1 MNEQANSKTIKIET
15 TRFGTLEVD
24 AESFII
30 IPSGL
35 IGFPEKQRFIML
47 DHKYPFSW
55 LQSID
60 DPNLAFVVVDG
71 SEFGD
76 NYCQIKPPDDK
87 DLALLDDDEYA
98 ILVIVTVRKESSLT
112 TANLKAPIIVNLRNR
127 QGVQAIYDH
136 PELSTR
142 FSLWEQDEAKSDVG
156 IKQAEK
162 IQSNKKIK

>member
-1 MNEQANSKTIKIET
+1 MSEKTENITINT
-15 TRFGTLEVD
+15 TRFGTFDVPADSL
-24 AESFII
+24 II

-35 IGFPEKQRFIML
+35 IGFPDMKRYVML

-55 LQSID
+55 LQSVD

-76 NYCQIKPPDDK
+76 NYSQIKPPDDK

-98 ILVIVTVRKESSLT
+98 LLVIVTIRKEHSMT

-127 QGVQAIYDH
+127 QGVQTIYDH

-142 FSLWEQDEAKSDVG
+142 FSLWEKDEGKEDEDKS
-156 IKQAEK
+156 ENPE
-162 IQSNKKIK
+162 SE